1 MANTPNKDKVLSRLL
16 AANLFLIASG
26 LLLIFLRRNALPE
39 QVPFFYSRPWGQEQ
53 LAERDFLF
61 LIPLFSFLV
70 FLLNYYLSFILLKK
84 GERFLAILGNG
95 TALLFSLLGITTLWK
110 IIFLIS

>member
-1 MANTPNKDKVLSRLL
+1 MTDTPHKDKTLSKLL

-26 LLLIFLRRNALPE
+26 LLLLFLKRNALPAA
-39 QVPFFYSRPWGQEQ
+39 VPLFYSRPWGQEQ
-53 LAERDFLF
+53 LANRDLLF

-70 FLLNYYLSFILLKK
+70 FLLNYYLSFILLKR

-95 TALLFSLLGITTLWK
+95 TALLFSLLGAITLWK
-110 IIFLIS
+110 IIFLVS